1 MKKVIS
7 IVSVL
12 SVLGLV
18 ACRNGNE
25 ELQESVSREHD
36 VIVALYYQ
44 RAATET
50 ALSEDG
56 NDKEPPR
63 KDLLQ
68 WKGLPVQD
76 SSKAHLP
83 KP

>member
-12 SVLGLV
+12 SVLGMV

-25 ELQESVSREHD
+25 EYNGSLSGENDIVLPHYHHRDSTGVSHSCGGKD
-36 VIVALYYQ
+36 Q
-44 RAATET
+44 
-50 ALSEDG
+50 
-56 NDKEPPR
+56 EPPR

-68 WKGLPVQD
+68 WKGGTIKEG
-76 SSKAHLP
+76 SKKILHP
-83 KP
+83 

>member
-25 ELQESVSREHD
+25 ELQESVSRKND
-36 VIVALYYQ
+36 AAAALYYQ

-50 ALSEDG
+50 APSEDG

-76 SSKAHLP
+76 SSNAPFP